1 MHKGWIICAIII
13 IFVIILNHIT
23 QNYTQ
28 KTIDEITNDLED
40 LKEVTGLKD
49 KDRSNSKINEIIK
62 KWDDK
67 YEVLTFY
74 IDHNE
79 LEKVKT
85 ELVSL
90 KANIDSQ
97 DYDQVCVDI
106 NRAKFLLEHIM
117 QKISLQIK
125 NIF

>member
-1 MHKGWIICAIII
+1 MHKGWIICVIII
-13 IFVIILNHIT
+13 LFVIVLNFTT

-28 KTIDEITNDLED
+28 KTIEEITNDLED
-40 LKEVTGLKD
+40 LKEVTELKD
-49 KDRSNSKINEIIK
+49 KDRSNSKVDAIIK

-90 KANIDSQ
+90 QANIDSK
-97 DYDQVCVDI
+97 DYDQASVDI
-106 NRAKFLLEHIM
+106 NRTKFLLEHIM
-117 QKISLQIK
+117 QKITLQVK